1 MADVDAF
8 PINKDLLNPI
18 LKNPMKKVWIYQ
30 YDNSLKHGATFA
42 MSFTGMHS
50 NTWKNILHDA
60 KSTEDLIQI
69 FGKNN
74 GNLDFDQ
81 YH

>member
-60 KSTEDLIQI
+60 ESTEDLIQM

>member
-8 PINKDLLNPI
+8 PINKHLLNPI

-42 MSFTGMHS
+42 MSFTGMRS

-60 KSTEDLIQI
+60 ESTEDLIQI

-74 GNLDFDQ
+74 GNLDFHQ

>member
-8 PINKDLLNPI
+8 PTNKELLNPI

-60 KSTEDLIQI
+60 ESIEDLLQI

-74 GNLDFDQ
+74 ENFNFDQ
-81 YH
+81 CH

>member
-42 MSFTGMHS
+42 MSFTGMRS

-60 KSTEDLIQI
+60 ESTEDLIQI

-74 GNLDFDQ
+74 GNLDLN
-81 YH
+81 